1 MWFKSIRDAKLRLFT
16 SSPNPWWSQRTKTI
30 SADKQAQN
38 WTAGLVLREVS
49 YCYLCEHEDLLQT
62 GPGLTRWVM
71 DNTIFQRRLFCPNLT
86 EFLPSMQHLNYIA
99 SGTTSPQCL
108 WRRQVTKRQILSSI
122 LFAPIASTA
131 PCLFSVPPLLHSIV
145 LFVCRHRLKHF
156 SVEIRKSTILSLQT
170 SSKTSGVD
178 KSLITILNKTDW
190 ALVGIR

>member
-16 SSPNPWWSQRTKTI
+16 SSPNPWWPQRTKTI

-86 EFLPSMQHLNYIA
+86 EFLPSMQHVNYIA
-99 SGTTSPQCL
+99 TSPQYYVCDGVRWQSGKFRVRFFLLRSLQQLPAFSRCPPCSIRSSSSSVGIGSNTFL
-108 WRRQVTKRQILSSI
+108 WRSESRPYSNHTLAPNKLQNQRSRQIPDHDI
-122 LFAPIASTA
+122 
-131 PCLFSVPPLLHSIV
+131 
-145 LFVCRHRLKHF
+145 
-156 SVEIRKSTILSLQT
+156 E
-170 SSKTSGVD
+170 
-178 KSLITILNKTDW
+178 
-190 ALVGIR
+190 